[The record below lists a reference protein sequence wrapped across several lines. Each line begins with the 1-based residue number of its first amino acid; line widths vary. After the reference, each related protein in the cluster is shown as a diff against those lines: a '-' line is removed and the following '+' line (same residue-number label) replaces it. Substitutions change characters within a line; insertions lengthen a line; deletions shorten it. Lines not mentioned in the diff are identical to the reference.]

1 MFVDMLSYFIVTVLT
16 IGGIILAIVTF
27 FRGRKKRRQ
36 EDYENEQIVF
46 ALPEKLKELP
56 GNDYIVLPKQY
67 LMTKLGSTRA
77 DQIIVSPH
85 GVFCL
90 EFTVTDGKISGVK
103 DVQTW
108 YKTTLAGFGQK
119 RFTSPLW
126 RANVNIVTLRDMF
139 PELKDVPMYPMA
151 VFPDETK
158 LDDDLSL
165 YDFVED
171 EDDFEEYDDDD
182 VVENIEDE
190 DLEDDEEYDDDY
202 IEIDDTLFVGHL
214 SQVVE
219 FITYHTSD
227 AMSMEDAKRIA
238 KEIQKNSE
246 KILAEKEEE
255 EDGEDEDSEEKGPV
269 LLPEEYLPFTRD
281 YVPPRPKP
289 EKDKRGKKGKNEKA
303 AHESEDA
310 SSDEATDGGAEEYA
324 EGGSKE

>member
-171 EDDFEEYDDDD
+171 EDDYEEYDDDD
-182 VVENIEDE
+182 VVEDIEDE
-190 DLEDDEEYDDDY
+190 EVEDDEEYEDDY

-219 FITYHTSD
+219 FITYHTND

-246 KILAEKEEE
+246 KVLAEKEEE
-255 EDGEDEDSEEKGPV
+255 EEHEDEDSKDKGPV

-289 EKDKRGKKGKNEKA
+289 EKGKGKKGKGKETA
-303 AHESEDA
+303 
-310 SSDEATDGGAEEYA
+310 DEADDTATDGAAEESA
-324 EGGSKE
+324 EGGAKE